1 MSTVFEKL
9 RASILKLE
17 DAIGVSDDRAQRV
30 SPRILDERTGRIARE
45 PVRVERAKDSLT
57 CMVFQ
62 RCSHSYAV
70 PLETLSDVG
79 PISSIA
85 HVPGIPDAFLGV
97 TARRGRVVSVVDI
110 PRLFGTSTEEAAEPR
125 WLVMTSSSEVVCGIA
140 ADELHDIVDMD
151 PEVMAKAMPTFPALI
166 QRHTLGVLEDR
177 TVVFDVVGLLEDRV
191 LRVEERVA

>member
-9 RASILKLE
+9 RGSILELE
-17 DAIGVSDDRAQRV
+17 EAIGVSEDREQQV
-30 SPRILDERTGRIARE
+30 SARILDERTDRISRE
-45 PVRVERAKDSLT
+45 PVRVERTKDSLT

-62 RCSHSYAV
+62 RCGHNYAV

-85 HVPGIPDAFLGV
+85 HVPGIPEAFLGV
-97 TARRGRVVSVVDI
+97 TARRGKVVSVVDI
-110 PRLFGTSTEEAAEPR
+110 PRLFGTSNEEDPAPK

-140 ADELHDIVDMD
+140 ADELHDIVDMNPD
-151 PEVMAKAMPTFPALI
+151 TMAKAMPTFPALI

-177 TVVFDVVGLLEDRV
+177 TVILDVVGLLEDRV
-191 LRVEERVA
+191 LRVEERVT